1 MLLVSTDTLTAKK
14 YVEIGF
20 VKATSV
26 YSKNLAKDIGQS
38 LKSVV
43 GGELKGYTDLLDTVT
58 DIVIQKL
65 EDKAAGMGADAV
77 LGIHYATSNLT
88 EYGAEIIAYGTAV
101 KFVE

>member
-1 MLLVSTDTLTAKK
+1 MLLVSADTLTGKT
-14 YVEIGF
+14 YTELGF

-58 DIVIQKL
+58 DIVIEKL
-65 EDKAAGMGADAV
+65 EAEAVDMGADAV
-77 LGIHYATSNLT
+77 IGVRYATSSLT
-88 EYGAEIIAYGTAV
+88 EYGAEMIAYGTAV
-101 KFVE
+101 KFV

>member
-1 MLLVSTDTLTAKK
+1 MLLVSTDTLAGRSYT
-14 YVEIGF
+14 EIGF

-43 GGELKGYTDLLDTVT
+43 GGELRGYTDLLDTVT
-58 DIVIQKL
+58 DIVIEKL
-65 EDKAAGMGADAV
+65 EAKAAVMEADAV
-77 LGIHYATSNLT
+77 IGINYATSNLT

-101 KFVE
+101 KFV